1 MKNTGWFIYVCVPFT
16 GHHNEKSDH
25 VVEPTRNQQFGVL
38 IMAPKDNQPM

>member
-1 MKNTGWFIYVCVPFT
+1 MYVFLSQAITMK
-16 GHHNEKSDH
+16 KSDH